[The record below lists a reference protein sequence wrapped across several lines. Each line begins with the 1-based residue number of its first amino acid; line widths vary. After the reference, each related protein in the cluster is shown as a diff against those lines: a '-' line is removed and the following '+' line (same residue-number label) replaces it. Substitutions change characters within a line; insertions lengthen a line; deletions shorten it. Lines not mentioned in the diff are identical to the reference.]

1 MGGGG
6 ELGGQNNFFH
16 VRYVTYQMKRLIIGT
31 TNINIF
37 LNFRV
42 KSLRDIIKNWLFPLF
57 ISEITEPE
65 MLKILGNIG
74 PHASFVGEPESPKNP
89 RMYKSG
95 L

>member
-42 KSLRDIIKNWLFPLF
+42 KSLRDIIKN
-57 ISEITEPE
+57 
-65 MLKILGNIG
+65 
-74 PHASFVGEPESPKNP
+74 
-89 RMYKSG
+89 
-95 L
+95 